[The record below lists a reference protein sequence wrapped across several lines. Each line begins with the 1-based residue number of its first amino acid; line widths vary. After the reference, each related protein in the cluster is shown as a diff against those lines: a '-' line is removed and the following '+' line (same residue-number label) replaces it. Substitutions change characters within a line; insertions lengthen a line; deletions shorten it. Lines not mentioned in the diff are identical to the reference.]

1 MTRRDDLI
9 QFFLCANSS
18 QQSRNF
24 DLCKYVDDYLIR
36 NPSEALILPIV
47 VKSVKEKEILT
58 FEDWLEN
65 RGYKQIGKNFVYKNG
80 NNYEHKEC
88 LSKLYRDEYP
98 L

>member
-36 NPSEALILPIV
+36 NPSEALILPII
-47 VKSVKEKEILT
+47 VKSVKEKKRQT
-58 FEDWLEN
+58 FEEWRISN
-65 RGYKQIGKNFVYKNG
+65 GYKFMTTEIYKKDGIAFNITDIIKIY
-80 NNYEHKEC
+80 NSQHQ
-88 LSKLYRDEYP
+88 L
-98 L
+98 